1 MDSGACPAVD
11 HQQPE
16 PVPTMTTSPTDQQ
29 EDGGGGDCARCGESR
44 SLDASLMEELNQ
56 QYERRLRIVEDHGDD
71 LQFKVQ
77 LFSDW
82 IKQLRTMNLDLVEAI
97 QNIQDTCRTRLEQMR
112 DMYRKNEARFGP
124 EAAKRLE
131 GDRSAL
137 LEVIRR
143 AYTTG
148 SWDISGIEFFN
159 VSIEELFGSR
169 GDAAKVKVEEPT
181 ISVNLAVSS
190 NYPIENA
197 QVEELRQ
204 ELDAKERQIKNL
216 EQLLEEK
223 FHQTES
229 EFDTDS
235 NIRSADCDSNS
246 KPMLDQ
252 LRHMMQEKNQELEQ
266 RSLRIDEM
274 SKEID
279 LLNNSLE
286 SLKDSN
292 KLHSQSDTKLLQEL
306 QNVSRANSEELD
318 ATKRENAELRK
329 QINTLKNQLDS
340 QSIVDNR
347 SLVDEVKN
355 HYDRNRQL
363 ERKLRKCEQS
373 LAEANSAVSHRN
385 KVIDQLRQERN
396 CLKKCIP
403 PAALE
408 SMALVD
414 SLASESCTS
423 LGSGSSGSSVET
435 VVHSSDLK
443 SKLLELQA
451 VRAGQDNVIAELRG
465 KLNANESELRAL
477 HNDYDNNERKLFLI
491 RTEIVRLIRAT
502 RENFSKSG
510 ITLAY
515 SVRALEE
522 FLSQPLIGVNLSDFT
537 LDEKDQAIL
546 TCLQQHL
553 GAIVQVFLQSLE
565 NQSEIR
571 AALEDSRQEIM
582 LLQQENRKNQQLIEL
597 LKAEDQQQL
606 DEEGDSA
613 TTLEDKETSID
624 SDIMSSVSYEQTITE
639 SLAAQRARMQHV
651 LRDMAKEISYLLGK
665 DLSSESLSTFSELDA
680 TPLHYLIEDLKR
692 EIDAKDTLLQG
703 KTESIVQL
711 EERVTVREKEL
722 HRLKLRHDSASQ
734 ERTSYE
740 KRIEHLQEALR
751 EHDRTIEAFRQQNAI
766 LGQQLE
772 DMSETLQTYK
782 ENLRRTV
789 EEKNNAEDEC
799 KNQLVTI
806 CNLRSALEETKR
818 NGGASI
824 QQLHDVI
831 QTLQSEVALLS
842 EHLNYA
848 FRENLAKDAE
858 LEQYRDA
865 NLQLR
870 CQLAELN
877 RDVQE
882 LKDIVSLV
890 DVRRELEDQKHRH
903 VALLKDEMKSLQA
916 QMADFQRE
924 IASRQRDREY
934 LTYFREKCAELEME
948 HQLELQRMRDE
959 IESLSGQLA
968 GYGETSVQHEQLLR
982 ESNTLQNTIQELQN
996 HNDVL
1001 QKAIQSHEESIEQ
1014 LQQELS
1020 TSKFQFGNIN
1030 QELENLKASCSEKDS
1045 KIISLNVEREKLQGD
1060 LSLHK
1065 RMCKCNFNT
1074 NVKERKQVVQKSLEA
1089 TKAADALKQKTA
1101 ELKKLET
1108 QYVEER
1114 IRLTEQT
1121 TDLFTQIG
1129 KLKGKNSNLEQSLFN
1144 KEELI
1149 ERLQQ
1154 NLRDLT
1160 QRLTAKSEIA
1170 QTMETRSVNLSQKLD
1185 KIREDSTAREKRL
1198 SEELN
1203 TIRRSSQD
1211 QQNQLQQCENQLA
1224 WHREELKELRG
1235 KAEAVLKERNSLRQQ
1250 TSDLTSKLSIAA
1262 GKESALCE
1270 VLKQLQDE
1278 LSTKTSRLAEVEDN
1292 YRKISHAYQNLRVFN
1307 EDLAKQNQAARVHL
1321 ENYKAL
1327 VEFKRQTINTVELG
1341 RKCAEE
1347 SRARERLLEQKIA
1360 EQKRLIGQLREDRVK
1375 LMDKLQDYHKD
1386 SLILNQTIEG
1396 YQQTYDDSRRN
1407 QNTSLHQPFY
1417 PSGAFRLVRSS
1428 SDPNCK
1434 EGDDLLR
1441 KLQLTRSRL
1450 HRTRE
1455 FWQQGI
1461 KEILAPK

>member
-1 MDSGACPAVD
+1 MDSGPCPEAD
-11 HQQPE
+11 HHQHQVE
-16 PVPTMTTSPTDQQ
+16 PVTTEQQ
-29 EDGGGGDCARCGESR
+29 EEDDGGGGGDCLRCGETR
-44 SLDASLMEELNQ
+44 SLDANLMEELNQ
-56 QYERRLRIVEDHGDD
+56 QYERRLRIVEYHGDD

-169 GDAAKVKVEEPT
+169 KPVGSSGGDEDGVKVKMEEPT

-190 NYPIENA
+190 NYPIENP

-204 ELDAKERQIKNL
+204 ELEAKERQIKNL

-229 EFDTDS
+229 DFDTDS
-235 NIRSADCDSNS
+235 NIRSADCDSSS
-246 KPMLDQ
+246 KPMLNQ
-252 LRHMMQEKNQELEQ
+252 LRQMMQEKNQELEQ

-286 SLKDSN
+286 SLKDSKMN
-292 KLHSQSDTKLLQEL
+292 NSQLDSKMLQEL
-306 QNVSRANSEELD
+306 QNISRSNSEELD
-318 ATKRENAELRK
+318 ATRRENAELRK
-329 QINTLKNQLDS
+329 QINTLKKQPDS
-340 QSIVDNR
+340 QSIVDNQ
-347 SLVDEVKN
+347 SLVEEVKN
-355 HYDRNRQL
+355 HYDRSRQL

-408 SMALVD
+408 SMTCNNALAD
-414 SLASESCTS
+414 AIASESCTS
-423 LGSGSSGSSVET
+423 LGSGSSSSSNET
-435 VVHSSDLK
+435 VVHSHDDLK
-443 SKLLELQA
+443 AKLLELQA
-451 VRAGQDNVIAELRG
+451 VRGGQDSVIAELRG
-465 KLNANESELRAL
+465 KLTANESELRTL
-477 HNDYDNNERKLFLI
+477 RNDYDNTERKLFLI

-510 ITLAY
+510 ITLSY
-515 SVRALEE
+515 SVQALED

-537 LDEKDQAIL
+537 LDDKDQAIL

-553 GAIVQVFLQSLE
+553 GAIVQVFLQTLE

-571 AALEDSRQEIM
+571 AALEDSRQEIK

-597 LKAEDQQQL
+597 LQAEDQQQL
-606 DEEGDSA
+606 EAEPDSA

-624 SDIMSSVSYEQTITE
+624 SDIMSNVSYEQTITE

-722 HRLKLRHDSASQ
+722 HRLKLRQDSAGQ
-734 ERTSYE
+734 ERQSYE
-740 KRIEHLQEALR
+740 KRIEHLQAALR

-772 DMSETLQTYK
+772 DMNETLQTYK

-789 EEKNNAEDEC
+789 EEKGNVED
-799 KNQLVTI
+799 
-806 CNLRSALEETKR
+806 
-818 NGGASI
+818 
-824 QQLHDVI
+824 
-831 QTLQSEVALLS
+831 
-842 EHLNYA
+842 
-848 FRENLAKDAE
+848 
-858 LEQYRDA
+858 
-865 NLQLR
+865 
-870 CQLAELN
+870 
-877 RDVQE
+877 
-882 LKDIVSLV
+882 
-890 DVRRELEDQKHRH
+890 ELEDQKHRH
-903 VALLKDEMKSLQA
+903 VALLKDEMKSLQV

-948 HQLELQRMRDE
+948 HQLELGRMRDE

-968 GYGETSVQHEQLLR
+968 GFSETSVQHEQLLR

-1001 QKAIQSHEESIEQ
+1001 QKAIQSHEDSIEQ

-1020 TSKFQFGNIN
+1020 TSKFQFGNLN

-1045 KIISLNVEREKLQGD
+1045 KIISLNAEKEKLQGD

-1074 NVKERKQVVQKSLEA
+1074 TLKERSKTPVSHSLQKQVVQKSLEA

-1101 ELKKLET
+1101 EFKKLEA

-1114 IRLTEQT
+1114 VRLTEQT
-1121 TDLFTQIG
+1121 TDLFTQLG

-1154 NLRDLT
+1154 NLRDVT

-1170 QTMETRSVNLSQKLD
+1170 QTMETRSASLSQKLD

-1278 LSTKTSRLAEVEDN
+1278 LSNKTSRLAEVEDN

-1307 EDLAKQNQAARVHL
+1307 EDLAKQNHAARVHL

-1347 SRARERLLEQKIA
+1347 SRARERLLEQKIS

-1375 LMDKLQDYHKD
+1375 LMEKLQDYHKD

-1396 YQQTYDDSRRN
+1396 YQQAYDDSRRN
-1407 QNTSLHQPFY
+1407 LNTSLHQPFY
-1417 PSGAFRLVRSS
+1417 PSGAYRLVRSS

>member
-1 MDSGACPAVD
+1 MDSGACPEAD
-11 HQQPE
+11 HHQHQVE
-16 PVPTMTTSPTDQQ
+16 PVTTEQQ
-29 EDGGGGDCARCGESR
+29 EEDGGGGGGDCLRCGETR

-56 QYERRLRIVEDHGDD
+56 QYERRLRIVEYHGDD

-169 GDAAKVKVEEPT
+169 KPVGSSGGDEDGVRVKMEEPT

-190 NYPIENA
+190 NYPIENP

-204 ELDAKERQIKNL
+204 ELEAKERQIKNL

-229 EFDTDS
+229 DFDTDS
-235 NIRSADCDSNS
+235 NIRSADCDSSS
-246 KPMLDQ
+246 KPMLNQ
-252 LRHMMQEKNQELEQ
+252 LRQMMQEKNQELEQ

-286 SLKDSN
+286 SLKDSKMN
-292 KLHSQSDTKLLQEL
+292 NSQLDSKMLQEL
-306 QNVSRANSEELD
+306 QNISRSNSEELD
-318 ATKRENAELRK
+318 ATRRENAELRK
-329 QINTLKNQLDS
+329 QINTLKKQPDS
-340 QSIVDNR
+340 Q
-347 SLVDEVKN
+347 
-355 HYDRNRQL
+355 
-363 ERKLRKCEQS
+363 
-373 LAEANSAVSHRN
+373 
-385 KVIDQLRQERN
+385 
-396 CLKKCIP
+396 CIP

-408 SMALVD
+408 SMVCNNALAD
-414 SLASESCTS
+414 AIASESCTS
-423 LGSGSSGSSVET
+423 LGSGSSSSSNET
-435 VVHSSDLK
+435 VVHSHDDLK
-443 SKLLELQA
+443 AKLLELQA
-451 VRAGQDNVIAELRG
+451 VRGGQDSVIAELRG
-465 KLNANESELRAL
+465 KLTANESELRTL
-477 HNDYDNNERKLFLI
+477 RNDYDNTERKLFLI

-510 ITLAY
+510 ITLSY
-515 SVRALEE
+515 SVQALED

-537 LDEKDQAIL
+537 LDDKDQAIL

-553 GAIVQVFLQSLE
+553 GAIVQVFLQTLE

-571 AALEDSRQEIM
+571 AALEDSRQEIK

-597 LKAEDQQQL
+597 LQAEDQQQL
-606 DEEGDSA
+606 EAEPDSA

-624 SDIMSSVSYEQTITE
+624 SDIMSNVSYEQTITE

-722 HRLKLRHDSASQ
+722 HRLKLRQDSAGQ
-734 ERTSYE
+734 ERQSYE
-740 KRIEHLQEALR
+740 KRIEHLQAALR

-789 EEKNNAEDEC
+789 EEKGNVED
-799 KNQLVTI
+799 
-806 CNLRSALEETKR
+806 
-818 NGGASI
+818 
-824 QQLHDVI
+824 
-831 QTLQSEVALLS
+831 
-842 EHLNYA
+842 
-848 FRENLAKDAE
+848 
-858 LEQYRDA
+858 
-865 NLQLR
+865 
-870 CQLAELN
+870 
-877 RDVQE
+877 
-882 LKDIVSLV
+882 
-890 DVRRELEDQKHRH
+890 ELEDQKHRH
-903 VALLKDEMKSLQA
+903 VALLKDEMKSLQV

-948 HQLELQRMRDE
+948 HQLELGRMRDE

-968 GYGETSVQHEQLLR
+968 GFSETSVQHEQLLR

-1001 QKAIQSHEESIEQ
+1001 QKAIQSHEDSIEQ

-1020 TSKFQFGNIN
+1020 TSKFQFGNLN

-1045 KIISLNVEREKLQGD
+1045 KIISLNAEKEKLQGD

-1074 NVKERKQVVQKSLEA
+1074 TLKERSKTPVSHSLQKQVVQKSLEA

-1101 ELKKLET
+1101 EFKKLEA

-1114 IRLTEQT
+1114 VRLTEQT
-1121 TDLFTQIG
+1121 TDLFTQLG

-1154 NLRDLT
+1154 NLRDVT

-1170 QTMETRSVNLSQKLD
+1170 QTMETRSASLSQKLD

-1278 LSTKTSRLAEVEDN
+1278 LSNKTSRLAEVEDN

-1307 EDLAKQNQAARVHL
+1307 EDLAKQNHAARVHL

-1347 SRARERLLEQKIA
+1347 SRARERLLEQKIS

-1375 LMDKLQDYHKD
+1375 LMEKLQDYHKD

-1396 YQQTYDDSRRN
+1396 YQQAYDDSRR
-1407 QNTSLHQPFY
+1407 
-1417 PSGAFRLVRSS
+1417 
-1428 SDPNCK
+1428 
-1434 EGDDLLR
+1434 
-1441 KLQLTRSRL
+1441 
-1450 HRTRE
+1450 
-1455 FWQQGI
+1455 
-1461 KEILAPK
+1461 

>member
-11 HQQPE
+11 HQQQE

-751 EHDRTIEAFRQQNAI
+751 EHDRTIEVFRQQNAI

-789 EEKNNAEDEC
+789 EEKNNAED
-799 KNQLVTI
+799 
-806 CNLRSALEETKR
+806 
-818 NGGASI
+818 
-824 QQLHDVI
+824 
-831 QTLQSEVALLS
+831 
-842 EHLNYA
+842 
-848 FRENLAKDAE
+848 
-858 LEQYRDA
+858 
-865 NLQLR
+865 
-870 CQLAELN
+870 
-877 RDVQE
+877 
-882 LKDIVSLV
+882 
-890 DVRRELEDQKHRH
+890 ELEDQKHRH

-968 GYGETSVQHEQLLR
+968 GYSETSVQHEQLLR

-1074 NVKERKQVVQKSLEA
+1074 NVKERSKTPVSHSLQKQVVQKSLEA

>member
-340 QSIVDNR
+340 Q
-347 SLVDEVKN
+347 
-355 HYDRNRQL
+355 
-363 ERKLRKCEQS
+363 
-373 LAEANSAVSHRN
+373 
-385 KVIDQLRQERN
+385 
-396 CLKKCIP
+396 CIP

-1074 NVKERKQVVQKSLEA
+1074 NVKERSKTPVSHSLQKQVVQKSLEA

>member
-11 HQQPE
+11 HQQQE

-340 QSIVDNR
+340 Q
-347 SLVDEVKN
+347 
-355 HYDRNRQL
+355 
-363 ERKLRKCEQS
+363 
-373 LAEANSAVSHRN
+373 
-385 KVIDQLRQERN
+385 
-396 CLKKCIP
+396 CIP

-751 EHDRTIEAFRQQNAI
+751 EHDRTIEVFRQQNAI

-968 GYGETSVQHEQLLR
+968 GYSETSVQHEQLLR

-1074 NVKERKQVVQKSLEA
+1074 NVKERSKTPVSHSLQKQVVQKSLEA

>member
-1 MDSGACPAVD
+1 MDSGACPEAD
-11 HQQPE
+11 HHQHQVE
-16 PVPTMTTSPTDQQ
+16 PVTTEQQ
-29 EDGGGGDCARCGESR
+29 EEDDGGGGGDCLRCGETR

-56 QYERRLRIVEDHGDD
+56 QYERRLRIVEYHGDD

-169 GDAAKVKVEEPT
+169 KPVGSSGGDEDGVRVKMEEPT

-190 NYPIENA
+190 NYPIENP

-204 ELDAKERQIKNL
+204 ELEAKERQIKNL

-229 EFDTDS
+229 DFDTDS
-235 NIRSADCDSNS
+235 NIRSADCDSSS
-246 KPMLDQ
+246 KPMLNQ
-252 LRHMMQEKNQELEQ
+252 LRQMMQEKNQELEQ

-286 SLKDSN
+286 SLKDSKMN
-292 KLHSQSDTKLLQEL
+292 NSQLDSKMLQEL
-306 QNVSRANSEELD
+306 QNISRSNSEELD
-318 ATKRENAELRK
+318 ATRRENAELRK
-329 QINTLKNQLDS
+329 QINTLKKQPDS
-340 QSIVDNR
+340 Q
-347 SLVDEVKN
+347 
-355 HYDRNRQL
+355 
-363 ERKLRKCEQS
+363 
-373 LAEANSAVSHRN
+373 
-385 KVIDQLRQERN
+385 
-396 CLKKCIP
+396 CIP

-408 SMALVD
+408 SMVCNNALAD
-414 SLASESCTS
+414 AIASESCTS
-423 LGSGSSGSSVET
+423 LGSGSSSSSNET
-435 VVHSSDLK
+435 VVHSHDDLK
-443 SKLLELQA
+443 AKLLELQA
-451 VRAGQDNVIAELRG
+451 VRGGQDSVIAELRG
-465 KLNANESELRAL
+465 KLTANESELRTL
-477 HNDYDNNERKLFLI
+477 RNDYDNTERKLFLI

-510 ITLAY
+510 ITLSY
-515 SVRALEE
+515 SVQALED

-537 LDEKDQAIL
+537 LDDKDQAIL

-553 GAIVQVFLQSLE
+553 GAIVQVFLQTLE

-571 AALEDSRQEIM
+571 AALEDSRQEIK

-597 LKAEDQQQL
+597 LQAEDQQQL
-606 DEEGDSA
+606 EAEPDSA

-624 SDIMSSVSYEQTITE
+624 SDIMSNVSYEQTITE

-722 HRLKLRHDSASQ
+722 HRLKLRQDSAGQ
-734 ERTSYE
+734 ERQSYE
-740 KRIEHLQEALR
+740 KRIEHLQAALR

-789 EEKNNAEDEC
+789 EEKGNVEDEC

-848 FRENLAKDAE
+848 FRENLTKDTE

-877 RDVQE
+877 RDVHE

-903 VALLKDEMKSLQA
+903 VALLKDEMKSLQV

-948 HQLELQRMRDE
+948 HQLELGRMRDE

-968 GYGETSVQHEQLLR
+968 GFSETSVQHEQLLR

-1001 QKAIQSHEESIEQ
+1001 QKAIQSHEDSIEQ

-1020 TSKFQFGNIN
+1020 TSKFQFGNLN

-1045 KIISLNVEREKLQGD
+1045 KIISLNAEKEKLQGD

-1074 NVKERKQVVQKSLEA
+1074 TLKERSKTPVSHSLQKQVVQKSLEA

-1101 ELKKLET
+1101 EFKKLEA

-1114 IRLTEQT
+1114 VRLTEQT
-1121 TDLFTQIG
+1121 TDLFTQLG

-1154 NLRDLT
+1154 NLRDVT

-1170 QTMETRSVNLSQKLD
+1170 QTMETRSASLSQKLD

-1278 LSTKTSRLAEVEDN
+1278 LSNKTSRLAEVEDN

-1307 EDLAKQNQAARVHL
+1307 EDLAKQNHAARVHL

-1375 LMDKLQDYHKD
+1375 LMEKLQDYHKD

-1396 YQQTYDDSRRN
+1396 YQQAYDDSRRN
-1407 QNTSLHQPFY
+1407 LNTSLHQPFY
-1417 PSGAFRLVRSS
+1417 PSGAYRLVRSS

>member
-1 MDSGACPAVD
+1 MAVL
-11 HQQPE
+11 
-16 PVPTMTTSPTDQQ
+16 
-29 EDGGGGDCARCGESR
+29 GELTNKINIKHSI
-44 SLDASLMEELNQ
+44 LTQ
-56 QYERRLRIVEDHGDD
+56 
-71 LQFKVQ
+71 VQ

-252 LRHMMQEKNQELEQ
+252 LRHMMQGKNQELEQ

-292 KLHSQSDTKLLQEL
+292 KSDTKLLQEL

-396 CLKKCIP
+396 CLKKIVKTGEIFGSYNRLGEESCASSVKETVSISSCERNKKGARKSDSCIP

-477 HNDYDNNERKLFLI
+477 VGVVESCAHNDYDNNERKLFLI

-651 LRDMAKEISYLLGK
+651 LRDMAKEISYLVRIHVRASLGVG
-665 DLSSESLSTFSELDA
+665 DLD
-680 TPLHYLIEDLKR
+680 ED
-692 EIDAKDTLLQG
+692 
-703 KTESIVQL
+703 
-711 EERVTVREKEL
+711 
-722 HRLKLRHDSASQ
+722 
-734 ERTSYE
+734 
-740 KRIEHLQEALR
+740 
-751 EHDRTIEAFRQQNAI
+751 
-766 LGQQLE
+766 
-772 DMSETLQTYK
+772 
-782 ENLRRTV
+782 
-789 EEKNNAEDEC
+789 
-799 KNQLVTI
+799 
-806 CNLRSALEETKR
+806 
-818 NGGASI
+818 
-824 QQLHDVI
+824 
-831 QTLQSEVALLS
+831 
-842 EHLNYA
+842 
-848 FRENLAKDAE
+848 
-858 LEQYRDA
+858 
-865 NLQLR
+865 
-870 CQLAELN
+870 
-877 RDVQE
+877 
-882 LKDIVSLV
+882 
-890 DVRRELEDQKHRH
+890 
-903 VALLKDEMKSLQA
+903 
-916 QMADFQRE
+916 
-924 IASRQRDREY
+924 
-934 LTYFREKCAELEME
+934 
-948 HQLELQRMRDE
+948 
-959 IESLSGQLA
+959 
-968 GYGETSVQHEQLLR
+968 
-982 ESNTLQNTIQELQN
+982 
-996 HNDVL
+996 
-1001 QKAIQSHEESIEQ
+1001 
-1014 LQQELS
+1014 
-1020 TSKFQFGNIN
+1020 
-1030 QELENLKASCSEKDS
+1030 
-1045 KIISLNVEREKLQGD
+1045 VERGK
-1060 LSLHK
+1060 
-1065 RMCKCNFNT
+1065 
-1074 NVKERKQVVQKSLEA
+1074 VQC
-1089 TKAADALKQKTA
+1089 AL
-1101 ELKKLET
+1101 
-1108 QYVEER
+1108 
-1114 IRLTEQT
+1114 
-1121 TDLFTQIG
+1121 
-1129 KLKGKNSNLEQSLFN
+1129 
-1144 KEELI
+1144 
-1149 ERLQQ
+1149 
-1154 NLRDLT
+1154 
-1160 QRLTAKSEIA
+1160 
-1170 QTMETRSVNLSQKLD
+1170 
-1185 KIREDSTAREKRL
+1185 
-1198 SEELN
+1198 
-1203 TIRRSSQD
+1203 
-1211 QQNQLQQCENQLA
+1211 
-1224 WHREELKELRG
+1224 
-1235 KAEAVLKERNSLRQQ
+1235 
-1250 TSDLTSKLSIAA
+1250 
-1262 GKESALCE
+1262 
-1270 VLKQLQDE
+1270 
-1278 LSTKTSRLAEVEDN
+1278 
-1292 YRKISHAYQNLRVFN
+1292 
-1307 EDLAKQNQAARVHL
+1307 
-1321 ENYKAL
+1321 
-1327 VEFKRQTINTVELG
+1327 
-1341 RKCAEE
+1341 
-1347 SRARERLLEQKIA
+1347 
-1360 EQKRLIGQLREDRVK
+1360 
-1375 LMDKLQDYHKD
+1375 
-1386 SLILNQTIEG
+1386 
-1396 YQQTYDDSRRN
+1396 
-1407 QNTSLHQPFY
+1407 
-1417 PSGAFRLVRSS
+1417 
-1428 SDPNCK
+1428 
-1434 EGDDLLR
+1434 
-1441 KLQLTRSRL
+1441 
-1450 HRTRE
+1450 
-1455 FWQQGI
+1455 
-1461 KEILAPK
+1461 